1 MHTLNSTFGYGIVR
15 QAAIRAWLNI
25 FGMQAVYVCR
35 IYISFE
41 TKGAVGMSLNR
52 VRSEQ
57 TDLLMQAMLEIKN
70 VDEGYALFEDLC
82 TIREVQDLAQ
92 RIHVAK
98 LLREHITYHDIAT
111 QTGASTATISRVN
124 RALVYGA
131 GGYETVLG
139 RLIDEKQEN
148 GSGEDK

>member
-1 MHTLNSTFGYGIVR
+1 
-15 QAAIRAWLNI
+15 
-25 FGMQAVYVCR
+25 
-35 IYISFE
+35 
-41 TKGAVGMSLNR
+41 MSLQR

-57 TDLLMQAMLEIKN
+57 TDLLMKAILEVQN

-98 LLREHITYHDIAT
+98 LLREHITYHEIASR
-111 QTGASTATISRVN
+111 TGASTATISRVN

-131 GGYETVLG
+131 GGYDSVLN
-139 RLIDEKQEN
+139 RMHDDEASEK
-148 GSGEDK
+148 SGEDK